1 MTPKTVF
8 FSLFFSFASIFSQA
22 QTIEPLRD
30 EINQLLKD
38 KSATVA
44 VAIQGT
50 AMHDTLSI
58 NADRHMPM
66 QSVFKFHLALAVLEQ
81 IDQGK
86 LSLDHQLSFNKNKVD
101 RYQHLYSPL
110 REKYPQG
117 ANVSVAELLKYTVS
131 LSDNLGCDL
140 LFQLVGGPEVVQ
152 SYLHQIGIKD
162 IAIVYN
168 ELLMQSDWSHQYQNW
183 TTAHA
188 TNQLLQLFFENRSQ
202 LLSTENHQFLLDILK
217 GTTTG
222 KKSIRGLLP
231 KDAVVAHKTGHSG
244 KNEQGLTGAL
254 NDIGIV
260 FLPNGS
266 YFYLSILVSDS
277 MEDNTT
283 NQQLIAQI
291 SKLAWDYFLNKEEQ

>member
-30 EINQLLKD
+30 EINQILKD

-50 AMHDTLSI
+50 EMHDTLSI

-86 LSLDHQLSFNKNKVD
+86 LSLDHQLSFDKNRVD

-117 ANVSVAELLKYTVS
+117 ANISVAELLKYTVS

-140 LFQLVGGPEVVQ
+140 LFQLVGAPKRSNRTSTKSESKTLPLFTTSCLCSRIGATSTRTGPQ
-152 SYLHQIGIKD
+152 HMRPINCYSCFLK
-162 IAIVYN
+162 
-168 ELLMQSDWSHQYQNW
+168 
-183 TTAHA
+183 TAPS
-188 TNQLLQLFFENRSQ
+188 F
-202 LLSTENHQFLLDILK
+202 
-217 GTTTG
+217 
-222 KKSIRGLLP
+222 
-231 KDAVVAHKTGHSG
+231 
-244 KNEQGLTGAL
+244 
-254 NDIGIV
+254 
-260 FLPNGS
+260 
-266 YFYLSILVSDS
+266 
-277 MEDNTT
+277 
-283 NQQLIAQI
+283 
-291 SKLAWDYFLNKEEQ
+291 